1 MDKWAALGD
10 KRRNHHPDEL
20 ESPRPHKESRK
31 SRRKEGESNSPKH
44 RAFQNS
50 HRIELLNKDWR
61 RDAGPTSKPKNQ
73 LASPPPAANSE
84 ALLDD
89 DFDWIGGWHDL
100 HI

>member
-31 SRRKEGESNSPKH
+31 SVGRRKEGESNSPKH
-44 RAFQNS
+44 RGFQNS

-61 RDAGPTSKPKNQ
+61 HNAGPTSKPKKHP
-73 LASPPPAANSE
+73 SPPLANSD